1 MSCHPERY
9 LKLFTS
15 TFNII
20 TVCLV
25 YEVLEMSNQ
34 LPTYLTNCGTLD
46 LLISNLLTD
55 QVQSEYNFQ
64 VKD

>member
-1 MSCHPERY
+1 
-9 LKLFTS
+9 
-15 TFNII
+15 
-20 TVCLV
+20 
-25 YEVLEMSNQ
+25 MSNQ

-46 LLISNLLTD
+46 LLVSNLLTD